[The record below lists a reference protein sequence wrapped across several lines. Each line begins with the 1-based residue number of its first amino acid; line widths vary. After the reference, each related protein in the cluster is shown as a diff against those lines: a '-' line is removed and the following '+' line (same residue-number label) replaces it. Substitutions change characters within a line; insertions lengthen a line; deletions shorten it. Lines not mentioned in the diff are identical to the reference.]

1 MKKFFICLFVLG
13 LLISACSNDDLS
25 STMADLNPKTE
36 VAKKGKN
43 MEDFAAILSKV
54 VYNNKSV
61 RQFLKDEA
69 VKQFDRNYDVL
80 YYAIKNKDVDG
91 RTFRDI
97 LISYSSVEAIEE
109 IERNVPLLNILLP
122 KIKFFNVLPEEL
134 NVEDNE
140 IPIAIAG
147 KEKNILFLDGKKEL
161 SLNKGEVP
169 SFHVFVVNENSRVI
183 VPNSRVKSGGT
194 FRFKSPNYDGERYKQ
209 RKRVKSSVIADIT
222 TIGRKA
228 FDAYKYFYKD
238 DGSINQKAF
247 QRDYIYYG
255 ITPEKRKGSLNHSV
269 SEYISYIKLGNN
281 MYTKIS
287 DQDEKGL
294 KKNDP
299 KIITSET
306 SKKKRELTHEEL
318 MDRLWTKGAFDF
330 RFEIMSGKGDHPQ
343 IVFVPLRPDEIWDFN
358 LHVHRRHSTSFRRS
372 KYIYTIDPSKFTPK
386 KVYLGDDEVFI
397 GKWNLEQDGLYRYI
411 KIYEEDESAEITETE
426 TYENSYTLKATVNN
440 GSKFNIGLAES
451 NISSSVESQNT
462 TKKTKSYTIKRK
474 QESDFLGVT
483 CIYFYD
489 PIVDHIDYIQYPYYG
504 ICELHT
510 YSTGSIEFGIT
521 VK

>member
-1 MKKFFICLFVLG
+1 MKKIFICLFVLG

-36 VAKKGKN
+36 VAKKEKN
-43 MEDFAAILSKV
+43 MTEFATILSKV

-69 VKQFDRNYDVL
+69 VKQFDRNYDIL
-80 YYAIKNKDVDG
+80 YYAVKNKDVDG

-97 LISYSSVEAIEE
+97 LISYSSAEAIEE

-122 KIKFFNVLPEEL
+122 KIKFFNVFPEEL

-140 IPIAIAG
+140 IPIAFAG

-169 SFHVFVVNENSRVI
+169 NFHVFVVNENSRVI
-183 VPNSRVKSGGT
+183 VPNSRVKSSGT

-209 RKRVKSSVIADIT
+209 RRRVKSLVWADFE
-222 TIGRKA
+222 TIGGKA
-228 FDAYKYFYKD
+228 FAAHQYFYKD

-255 ITPEKRKGSLNHSV
+255 ITPEKQQGSLNHSV
-269 SEYISYIKLGNN
+269 SEYISYIKIGKDR
-281 MYTKIS
+281 YKDIS

-299 KIITSET
+299 KIITSKT

-318 MDRLWTKGAFDF
+318 MDRLWTKGSFNF
-330 RFEIMSGKGDHPQ
+330 RFEVISGKGDHPQ
-343 IVFVPLRPDEIWDFN
+343 IVFVPLKPDEIWDFN
-358 LHVHRRHSTSFRRS
+358 LHVHRRHSTGLRRS
-372 KYIYTIDPSKFTPK
+372 KYTYTIDPSKFTPK
-386 KVYLGDDEVFI
+386 KVYLGDNEVPI
-397 GKWNLEQDGLYRYI
+397 GKWNLEQDGLYKYI
-411 KIYEEDESAEITETE
+411 KVYEEDEGAEITETE
-426 TYENSYTLKATVNN
+426 TYENSFALKTTVN
-440 GSKFNIGLAES
+440 GGIKFNIGLAKADVS
-451 NISSSVESQNT
+451 AGVESENT
-462 TKKTKSYTIKRK
+462 TKKTISYTIKRK
-474 QESDFLGVT
+474 QESDFLGAIK
-483 CIYFYD
+483 IYFYD
-489 PIVDHIDYIQYPYYG
+489 PIVEKGFYDDFPFYG
-504 ICELHT
+504 VLHT
-510 YSTGSIEFGIT
+510 YSTGAIEFGIT